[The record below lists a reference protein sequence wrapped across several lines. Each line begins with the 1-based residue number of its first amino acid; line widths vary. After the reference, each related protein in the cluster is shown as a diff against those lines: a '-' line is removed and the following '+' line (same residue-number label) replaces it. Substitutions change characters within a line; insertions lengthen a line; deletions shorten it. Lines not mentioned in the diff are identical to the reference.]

1 MFVTRGHGHGH
12 GHGHDS
18 EQKREKNR
26 EKTEK
31 AFERS
36 WMHRPKECI
45 RWSTVTGTS
54 TMNSNLSGNL

>member
-12 GHGHDS
+12 DHGHDS

-26 EKTEK
+26 EKQNRHLK
-31 AFERS
+31 DLG
-36 WMHRPKECI
+36 C
-45 RWSTVTGTS
+45 TGRRNVSDGLRLQALS

>member
-12 GHGHDS
+12 DHGHDS

-26 EKTEK
+26 EKTK

-45 RWSTVTGTS
+45 RWSTVTGTLY
-54 TMNSNLSGNL
+54 NEL